1 MRIKASITRDPDFLT
16 YADHMIG
23 EHQPVYDEFGSILL
37 LVLVFRQHFDLPDSE
52 LGVSYTDSFILRYIR
67 RGCISRD
74 PSELSERE
82 KMLLGGW
89 IKGLFETEGI
99 SDELMS
105 TCSPQDFY
113 LLVATLFD
121 QSLKA
126 CEAGVLGLET
136 LKGGFEC
143 KYRDVGIEHLYF
155 PSIPTPVDY
164 AVNVT
169 LISRRIRFTRA
180 ISASIPGCRSFL
192 VYSPPAHSH
201 ICIYYLAFHTPP
213 HSVPVGPSALT
224 II

>member
-1 MRIKASITRDPDFLT
+1 MRIKASIRGNPAFLP
-16 YADHMIG
+16 YADNMIG

-37 LVLVFRQHFDLPDSE
+37 LVLVFRQHFNLPESE
-52 LGVSYTDSFILRYIR
+52 LGISYTDSFILKYIR

-74 PSELSERE
+74 PSELSEQE

-143 KYRDVGIEHLYF
+143 KYRNREKNFYPL
-155 PSIPTPVDY
+155 PSTRKPMDF
-164 AVNVT
+164 ALDLL
-169 LISRRIRFTRA
+169 LISRRTRSA
-180 ISASIPGCRSFL
+180 RTISASLPDSRSCL
-192 VYSPPAHSH
+192 VYSPSAYSHIYFYYIAVNNPAHS
-201 ICIYYLAFHTPP
+201 IPL
-213 HSVPVGPSALT
+213 SSST
-224 II
+224 ITIV